1 MKQSEI
7 VPVINPE
14 NLHIVEFL
22 ERTVVAANNLWHFSA
37 LIVPFQ
43 ENTDNILL
51 QVRPTGKT
59 YAGKLDIFGGYV
71 RKNTLG
77 ERLHANFDKETL
89 AELFL
94 ETAVR
99 EANEELQITQWGQR
113 LHFPPDAFT
122 RIGNVGQFVSDN
134 DILRE
139 VSTVY
144 FLPIP
149 TNAIVK
155 TFDDIQGEP
164 LELRSSFWNFADM
177 LALFQNA
184 PHRFSDGIARI
195 LRLYQSDQSIKD
207 IIQTIIA
214 RPS

>member
-14 NLHIVEFL
+14 NLHIIEFL
-22 ERTVVAANNLWHFSA
+22 ERTVVTSRNLWHFSA
-37 LIVPFQ
+37 LIVPVQ

-51 QVRPTGKT
+51 QVRPMGKT

-71 RKNTLG
+71 HKNALG
-77 ERLHANFDKETL
+77 ERLHAKFDDDVL
-89 AELFL
+89 AALFL
-94 ETAVR
+94 EAAVR
-99 EANEELQITQWGQR
+99 EANEEIQITQWGQR
-113 LHFPPDAFT
+113 LHFPPDAFV
-122 RIGNVGQFVSDN
+122 RVGSVGQFVSDN

-164 LELRSSFWNFADM
+164 LETRSSFWNFGDM
-177 LALFQNA
+177 LTLFQNA
-184 PHRFSDGIARI
+184 PHRFSDGIARV
-195 LRLYQSDQSIKD
+195 LRQYLSDQAIQD
-207 IIQTIIA
+207 TIQTIIS